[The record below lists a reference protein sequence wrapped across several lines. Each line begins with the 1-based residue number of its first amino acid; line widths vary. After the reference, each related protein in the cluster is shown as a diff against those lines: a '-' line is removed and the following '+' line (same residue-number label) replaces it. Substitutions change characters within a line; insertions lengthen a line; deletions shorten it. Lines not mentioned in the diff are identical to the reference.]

1 LQKVIDAHIFAVKR
15 TGGGDVTDSI
25 TDLATATGGP
35 GISATAPATGG
46 RVPSQ
51 RRARERVERIL
62 AAASDLIA
70 RDGSD
75 QLKMSEVAVAAGVS
89 IGSLYQYFPDRSA
102 LIAAL
107 AARYFAGCRQC
118 IAEALDGVDSV
129 EALRVA
135 FSALYDLYFS
145 MFQAEPVLR
154 DILAATQTDRTL
166 QAMEEAES
174 RANGRRL
181 ADVLARLDP
190 ARDARALDDAAYL
203 VWHLGECT
211 MRLAARLPQ
220 DEARRLVDTYKAL
233 ALGALLPEA
242 R

>member
-1 LQKVIDAHIFAVKR
+1 MAE
-15 TGGGDVTDSI
+15 TGTIAEPAEGVDH
-25 TDLATATGGP
+25 
-35 GISATAPATGG
+35 GIPAAPAAMG

-70 RDGSD
+70 RHGSD
-75 QLKMSEVAVAAGVS
+75 QLKMSEVALAAGVS

-129 EALRVA
+129 EALRTA
-135 FSALYDLYFS
+135 FSALYDLYFT

-211 MRLAARLPQ
+211 MRLAARLPE
-220 DEARRLVDTYKAL
+220 DEARRLVDTYKSL
-233 ALGALLPEA
+233 ALGALLPA
-242 R
+242 G

>member
-1 LQKVIDAHIFAVKR
+1 V
-15 TGGGDVTDSI
+15 TGST
-25 TDLATATGGP
+25 ATAAAIDGTPTG
-35 GISATAPATGG
+35 AVTAG

-75 QLKMSEVAVAAGVS
+75 QLKMSEVAAAAGVS

-118 IAEALDGVDSV
+118 IAEALAGIGSTA
-129 EALRVA
+129 ALRAA
-135 FSALYDLYFS
+135 FSSLYDLYFA

-174 RANGRRL
+174 RANGRLL
-181 ADVLARLDP
+181 AEVVARLDP
-190 ARDARALDDAAYL
+190 GRDARALEDAAYL

-211 MRLAARLPQ
+211 MRLAARLPE
-220 DEARRLVDTYKAL
+220 DEARRLVDTYKGL
-233 ALGALLPEA
+233 ALGALLPD
-242 R
+242 RS

>member
-1 LQKVIDAHIFAVKR
+1 MAQAGTIEGLDDGAVQ
-15 TGGGDVTDSI
+15 GVAEGPAAGPA
-25 TDLATATGGP
+25 AT
-35 GISATAPATGG
+35 G

-70 RDGSD
+70 RNGGD
-75 QLKMSEVAVAAGVS
+75 QLKMSEVATSAGVS

-107 AARYFAGCRQC
+107 AARYFADCRQC
-118 IAEALDGVDSV
+118 IAEALAGVDSAD
-129 EALRVA
+129 ALRAA
-135 FSALYDLYFS
+135 FSALYDLYFA

-174 RANGRRL
+174 RANGRLL

-190 ARDARALDDAAYL
+190 GRDARALDDAAYL

-211 MRLAARLPQ
+211 MRLAARLPS
-220 DEARRLVDTYKAL
+220 DEGRRLVDAYKQL
-233 ALGALLPEA
+233 ALGTLLPTP
-242 R
+242 

>member
-1 LQKVIDAHIFAVKR
+1 MAETAPSAGLVEGAAA
-15 TGGGDVTDSI
+15 GP
-25 TDLATATGGP
+25 ATA
-35 GISATAPATGG
+35 G

-62 AAASDLIA
+62 AVASDLIA
-70 RDGSD
+70 LHGGD
-75 QLKMSEVAVAAGVS
+75 QLKMSEVASAAGVS

-107 AARYFAGCRQC
+107 AARYFADCRRC
-118 IAEALDGVDSV
+118 IAEALERVDSID
-129 EALRVA
+129 ALRAA
-135 FSALYDLYFS
+135 FSALYDLYFT

-174 RANGRRL
+174 RANGRLL

-190 ARDARALDDAAYL
+190 ARDARALDDTAYL

-211 MRLAARLPQ
+211 MRLAARLPA
-220 DEARRLVDTYKAL
+220 DEGRRLVDNYKQL
-233 ALGALLPEA
+233 ALGALLPEP